1 MSNLLNVVLLIAAG
15 IVLVLMYIKLKK
27 ENVVPPGFEPGL
39 QDSKSHVLTNYTIG
53 HLILFYFI
61 LF

>member
-27 ENVVPPGFEPGL
+27 EKEPKLKKVVVIDPEAQQL
-39 QDSKSHVLTNYTIG
+39 
-53 HLILFYFI
+53 
-61 LF
+61 

>member
-27 ENVVPPGFEPGL
+27 EKE
-39 QDSKSHVLTNYTIG
+39 
-53 HLILFYFI
+53 HLKKWS
-61 LF
+61 